1 MSPALSKV
9 LNKIREADLPSFAG
23 VELTGPDVRDRGY
36 GESPLH
42 IVAIW
47 GDVDSARVL
56 IEEGATIDV
65 PGEHGC
71 TALHEAAMQGH
82 VEVVKLLLEE
92 GADPKLKSE
101 YGDFYEIAGRSENP
115 MLRALS
121 KT

>member
-9 LNKIREADLPSFAG
+9 LDKIREADLPSFAG
-23 VELTGPDVRDRGY
+23 VELTGPNVRDRGY

-47 GDVDSARVL
+47 GDLDSARVL

-71 TALHEAAMQGH
+71 TALHEAALQGH
-82 VEVVKLLLEE
+82 VEMVKLLLKE

-101 YGDFYEIAGRSENP
+101 YGDFFEIAGRSEDP

-121 KT
+121 KR